1 MRRNTTRS
9 TSKAERV
16 GDVGADRVVKQ
27 LVEADD
33 AHQAETKRQPDRH
46 QEKDAAQAQA
56 ENNARGQQLHAD
68 HRLPP
73 WPAGWPVTRRYVF
86 LISGSSV
93 PQMPFS
99 PASMM
104 NTSTKPIT
112 SSQLPRA
119 LLSTSFMPV

>member
-73 WPAGWPVTRRYVF
+73 WSAA
-86 LISGSSV
+86 
-93 PQMPFS
+93 S

-112 SSQLPRA
+112 SSQLPSA